1 MTLVILHRQAPVA
14 PGATCCQLCDRSI
27 EGSRQDHL
35 QVGQPGTAAVDGIIC
50 TRCGETLSR
59 MVGLYGS
66 DLNVVVQND
75 RPAVSSLIGGPAAR
89 SALALTSVDSAEPPA
104 ASSEDQLEQTRPRAT
119 DGAESTGAER
129 S

>member
-14 PGATCCQLCDRSI
+14 PGATHCQLCDLSI
-27 EGSRQDHL
+27 EGSYQDHL
-35 QVGQPGTAAVDGIIC
+35 QVGQPGTAGVNGVIC

-59 MVGLYGS
+59 MVSLYGS
-66 DLNVVVQND
+66 DLNFLVQNA

-89 SALALTSVDSAEPPA
+89 SAVALAPVDSAEPTDTF
-104 ASSEDQLEQTRPRAT
+104 SDDQLEQTRPGGT
-119 DGAESTGAER
+119 DLAESTGAER

>member
-14 PGATCCQLCDRSI
+14 PGATCCQLCDLSI
-27 EGSRQDHL
+27 QGSYQDHL
-35 QVGQPGTAAVDGIIC
+35 QVGQPGTAGVDGVIC

-59 MVGLYGS
+59 MVSLYGS
-66 DLNVVVQND
+66 ELNFLVQNA

-89 SALALTSVDSAEPPA
+89 SAVALASVDSAEPSVNA
-104 ASSEDQLEQTRPRAT
+104 SEDQVEQTRPRAT
-119 DGAESTGAER
+119 DLAESTGAER